1 MLLTNKKNGDI
12 ICLSTRNR
20 GDDMTDKQKEVLER
34 VCKAI
39 EPLNDDQLEAFLKIG
54 DGMIIMQNILL
65 GNKKDKHNEE
75 AV

>member
-1 MLLTNKKNGDI
+1 
-12 ICLSTRNR
+12 
-20 GDDMTDKQKEVLER
+20 MTDKQKEVLER

-65 GNKKDKHNEE
+65 GNKKDKQNEE
-75 AV
+75 VV